1 MKILETAHQRKAAVI
16 TAVILMLLLFGVF
29 NFGIKY
35 LDPPIEYGV
44 AINLGSSD
52 VGSGEPVEEMELA
65 AASQAV
71 SEENESQDFEQNTE
85 DQPEEEV
92 KEEITEQ
99 TPPLNESSQEIQEDI
114 ITDDTA
120 KDAPSIAKSTKEKE
134 VVKDTSEEKPKEK
147 LKDTSEEKIKAKA
160 KEKPKKTPKKKPK
173 PSKQT
178 TDALNSL
185 LNGTA
190 NTGAKTGEGDDTE
203 SGIKG
208 NKNGDSKASKYY
220 GNSKS
225 GTGGNYNLAGRKA
238 LSKPIKKPDCQE
250 EGTIVVSIE
259 VNKNG
264 IVTKAQTGGLK
275 GSTSSAPCL
284 EKAAKQAALKTIW
297 NAANDAPQKQ
307 RGTIIYKFSLS
318 E

>member
-65 AASQAV
+65 AAPQAV
-71 SEENESQDFEQNTE
+71 SEENESQDFDQNTE

-92 KEEITEQ
+92 EEEITEQ

-134 VVKDTSEEKPKEK
+134 VVKDTSEEKP
-147 LKDTSEEKIKAKA
+147 EEKIKEKV

-190 NTGAKTGEGDDTE
+190 NTGAKTGEGDDAE

>member
-92 KEEITEQ
+92 EEEITEQ

-134 VVKDTSEEKPKEK
+134 VVKDTSE
-147 LKDTSEEKIKAKA
+147 DTSEEKIKAKA

>member
-71 SEENESQDFEQNTE
+71 SEENESQDFDQNTE

-92 KEEITEQ
+92 EEEITEQ
-99 TPPLNESSQEIQEDI
+99 TQPLNESSQEIQEDI

-120 KDAPSIAKSTKEKE
+120 KDALSIAKSTKEKE
-134 VVKDTSEEKPKEK
+134 VVKDTSEEKP
-147 LKDTSEEKIKAKA
+147 EEKIKEKV

-190 NTGAKTGEGDDTE
+190 NTGAKTGEGDDAE

>member
-71 SEENESQDFEQNTE
+71 SEENESQDFDQNTE
-85 DQPEEEV
+85 DQPKEEV
-92 KEEITEQ
+92 EEEITEQ
-99 TPPLNESSQEIQEDI
+99 TQPLNESSQEIQEDI

-134 VVKDTSEEKPKEK
+134 VVKDTSEEKIKEK
-147 LKDTSEEKIKAKA
+147 V

-190 NTGAKTGEGDDTE
+190 NTGAKTGEGDDAE

>member
-71 SEENESQDFEQNTE
+71 SEENESQDFDQNTE

-92 KEEITEQ
+92 EEEITEQ

-134 VVKDTSEEKPKEK
+134 VVKDTSE
-147 LKDTSEEKIKAKA
+147 DTSEDKSEEKIKAKV